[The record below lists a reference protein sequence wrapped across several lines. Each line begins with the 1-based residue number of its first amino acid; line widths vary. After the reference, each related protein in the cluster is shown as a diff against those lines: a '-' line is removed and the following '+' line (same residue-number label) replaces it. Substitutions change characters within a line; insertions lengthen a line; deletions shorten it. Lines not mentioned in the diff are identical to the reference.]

1 MSVNLGERRKI
12 DAIQTQRFSSGA
24 KPLRTAPPKINPN
37 ELMNEGIEDYRF
49 VEIVYA
55 MDMKKSIV
63 GLTIL
68 REYNDEQE
76 KTCLTPI
83 EAEQL
88 TSQIDEIDLCT
99 FIAKKLD
106 LRLDVLLIPRNWPV
120 SHTGGNNH
128 IATLVKGLGTVNQ
141 STSQHDFTG
150 IQNYINETR
159 GGVRK
164 QHKPLNRAG
173 TMFELLCSTEGNSS
187 WFGDGDAFV
196 VNDKQVL
203 ALVEWKFT
211 SPSFPVQGES
221 LYRYRSDGGRNQP
234 LRSICSKYQIPLIYV
249 AWGESHEQA
258 KVDLYKTKN
267 INDTNLS
274 SSRLIP
280 FLPSSFEVLLNEWL
294 G

>member
-1 MSVNLGERRKI
+1 MSVNLSERRKI
-12 DAIQTQRFSSGA
+12 DAIQTQRFRNGA
-24 KPLRTAPPKINPN
+24 KQLRTAPPKTNPN
-37 ELMNEGIEDYRF
+37 KLMNNGVENYRF
-49 VEIVYA
+49 VEIGYA
-55 MDMKKSIV
+55 MDMEKSIV
-63 GLTIL
+63 GLTVL
-68 REYNDEQE
+68 REYNDEE
-76 KTCLTPI
+76 KKPCLTRV

-88 TSQIDEIDLCT
+88 TSQIDDIDMCM
-99 FIAKKLD
+99 FIAEKLD
-106 LRLDVLLIPRNWPV
+106 LRLDVLLIQQNWPV
-120 SHTGGNNH
+120 SHAGGNNRL
-128 IATLVKGLGTVNQ
+128 ATLVKGLGTLDQ

-164 QHKPLNRAG
+164 QYKPLNRAG

-221 LYRYRSDGGRNQP
+221 LYRYPRDRGRNQP
-234 LRSICSKYQIPLIYV
+234 LRSICSRYQIPLIYV